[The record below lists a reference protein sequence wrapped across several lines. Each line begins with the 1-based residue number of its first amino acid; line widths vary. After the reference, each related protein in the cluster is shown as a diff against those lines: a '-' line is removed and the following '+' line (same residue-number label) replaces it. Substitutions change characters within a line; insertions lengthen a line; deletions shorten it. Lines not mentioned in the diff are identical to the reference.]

1 MYREDPS
8 GLRKELEK
16 RFLPTGP
23 PPQYPN
29 YRQAEKSNEE
39 LDTDITVDELRV
51 VVQDLR
57 RNTAPG
63 HGTPQESVQSLT
75 LFNIA
80 LARLHQ
86 LLDEIPDVTHA
97 IYADDITTL
106 ATGIPSLNPWRRG
119 HRLYG
124 SDLGP

>member
-8 GLRKELEK
+8 GLRKEFQK

-29 YRQAEKSNEE
+29 YRHAEKSNEE

-57 RNTAPG
+57 RNTAPVLTRG
-63 HGTPQESVQSLT
+63 DEDTAFMVPTWVRKTLTEHPLPQTCILSIMRDAGARVGCLEHM
-75 LFNIA
+75 
-80 LARLHQ
+80 LADIPETMSRKRH
-86 LLDEIPDVTHA
+86 LD
-97 IYADDITTL
+97 
-106 ATGIPSLNPWRRG
+106 
-119 HRLYG
+119 
-124 SDLGP
+124 